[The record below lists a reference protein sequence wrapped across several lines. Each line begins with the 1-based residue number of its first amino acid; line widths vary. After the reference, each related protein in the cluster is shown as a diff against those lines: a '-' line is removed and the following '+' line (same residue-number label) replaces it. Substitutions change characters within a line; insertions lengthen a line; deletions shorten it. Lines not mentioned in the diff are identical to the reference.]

1 MVDGAGRASLAQP
14 IAGALA
20 LHRGPRAAG
29 ESGRPRALP
38 GGLLGSA
45 LAQHRLWREGKQL
58 SSGGSRDPH
67 PRGRRQETSRAC
79 AHARGPDGFHG
90 DPHATGRAGGALGS
104 HLVQPQWGLPP
115 APGRTDAGPA
125 ALGLLQSQTARV
137 SLFPQGLA
145 GSPQPT
151 GQRPD
156 PWPTP
161 QASQTSQLHLCQPP
175 KPCSA
180 ASLDLCPSPALCL
193 EGLPQPYPSKAL
205 LQYALLQEAL
215 PDSLRRGW
223 SACSSGLGVLPPV
236 LISCQTIWGF
246 LEDRGRG

>member
-20 LHRGPRAAG
+20 SHWGPRAAG

-45 LAQHRLWREGKQL
+45 LAQHGLWREGKWP
-58 SSGGSRDPH
+58 SSGGSWDPH
-67 PRGRRQETSRAC
+67 PRGQCQETSRAC
-79 AHARGPDGFHG
+79 AHSRGPAGFHG

-104 HLVQPQWGLPP
+104 HLVQPQWGLPL

-125 ALGLLQSQTARV
+125 ALGLLQSQTACV

-180 ASLDLCPSPALCL
+180 ASLDLCPSHALSL
-193 EGLPQPYPSKAL
+193 EGLPQPIRQRLCCNTPSSRKPSLTLSDEAGQRAAL
-205 LQYALLQEAL
+205 AWVFYLL
-215 PDSLRRGW
+215 S
-223 SACSSGLGVLPPV
+223 
-236 LISCQTIWGF
+236 
-246 LEDRGRG
+246 